1 MALIVA
7 TLTYWTR
14 RLLDVREALR
24 VRRAEREITRFLDL
38 LGGSSISSE
47 VRRRLVADYLAN
59 KPLAI
64 HASQLIRS

>member
-1 MALIVA
+1 MAMIVA

-14 RLLDVREALR
+14 RLLAVREALR

>member
-24 VRRAEREITRFLDL
+24 VRRAEQEITRFLDL

-47 VRRRLVADYLAN
+47 VRRGLVADYLAN

>member
-38 LGGSSISSE
+38 LGGSSASSE